1 MAKILFRF
9 IVLLFSLP
17 LMSCSSEK
25 SNGGSN
31 SSFSQ
36 ERTPGDISVVCT
48 PAMSPQCDLPSDGR
62 EVYFIWATSRCEALA
77 QELEQEAIAAIGSE
91 SLECEATGCE
101 AVGSSPW
108 VNFES
113 PSPITKIPGTATTAA
128 AWLNLADNGAS
139 DEQGPQT
146 GDVVCCA
153 EDQDANV
160 ELTNAD
166 CVPIF

>member
-1 MAKILFRF
+1 MSKIFFRLYLCL
-9 IVLLFSLP
+9 ILLASI
-17 LMSCSSEK
+17 SCSNGK
-25 SNGGSN
+25 SAGGSN

-36 ERTPGDISVVCT
+36 DRTPDDISVICT

-62 EVYFIWATSRCEALA
+62 EVYFIWASSRCEDLT
-77 QELEQEAIAAIGSE
+77 QELEQEAIAAIGVE
-91 SLECEATGCE
+91 SLNCQATGCN

-108 VNFES
+108 VNLES
-113 PSPITKIPGTATTAA
+113 PSPVTKIPATSTTAA

-153 EDQDANV
+153 EDQNADV